1 MTRRS
6 LFAALAA
13 AGVIPVVAKEVPAP
27 EPLLLAPSPIIPVRE
42 WLGGSEVKVIEPGH
56 MAVARRQVTLE
67 FEIDLG
73 THSEDTR
80 AGIAERLST
89 QLTTAAQWRARIRV
103 LQEGHVTWTA
113 LVPLLKLESSGAARD
128 RLSMRFNNDE
138 MWPPIRLQP

>member
-13 AGVIPVVAKEVPAP
+13 AGGIPLVAKEVPAP

-67 FEIDLG
+67 FEIDLR
-73 THSEDTR
+73 THSEDMR
-80 AGIAERLST
+80 AGIAERLPT
-89 QLTTAAQWRARIRV
+89 QLATAAQWRARIRV

-138 MWPPIRLQP
+138 MWPPIRLQA